1 MHYLVISFSH
11 KNSTLAQR
19 EKLAF
24 VDDVSKKE
32 ILSHINEHPNISE
45 SLILSTCN
53 RMEIVCSCSGV
64 EEAEDHVLTLLSI
77 HSRSGRDELKGR
89 ADIFNDY
96 GAIHHLFS
104 VASSLDSMVVGE
116 TQIAGQL
123 KDAFKLS
130 NENGYCGV
138 KLSRAL
144 QAAQKCAAEIRNVT
158 DISTGSV
165 SIASVAVS
173 KAHECVG
180 TFTGIKVL
188 VIGSGEMSVITCKHL
203 HAQGAEVTIMNRTF
217 SKAEAIARECNA
229 KVRSYEEI
237 RYAINEY
244 PILFTSTGSLSP
256 IITDEMIDAC
266 SFERYWFDMAV
277 PRDIEHETSG
287 MGIHLYCIDDLKDIV
302 SANIA
307 MREDEARASF
317 VLVSR
322 HCTKFFELLKTISIE
337 PLIKN
342 LYTRAYQS
350 AREESERVIEN
361 GFIPKEYEYAIQKAT
376 QQALKRFL
384 HPFAQRMRDGSDS
397 MRVDALIESMSFLM
411 DQDEGEE
418 MRQISCKYYPKGK

>member
-1 MHYLVISFSH
+1 MHYLTISFSH
-11 KNSTLAQR
+11 KNSTLVQR

-24 VDDVSKKE
+24 VDDTSK
-32 ILSHINEHPNISE
+32 IAMLADINEHPSISE

-53 RMEIVCSCSGV
+53 RMEILCSCSVV

-77 HSRSGRDELKGR
+77 HSRTGRDELKSR
-89 ADIFNDY
+89 ADILNNY
-96 GAIHHLFS
+96 GAIHHFFS

-130 NENGYCGV
+130 YENGYCGI

-144 QAAQKCAAEIRNVT
+144 QAAQKCAAEIRNAT
-158 DISTGSV
+158 DISSRPV

-173 KAHECVG
+173 KARECVG
-180 TFTGIKVL
+180 SFEGMKAL

-203 HAQGAEVTIMNRTF
+203 SAQGADVTIMNRTF
-217 SKAEAIARECNA
+217 SKAEAVARECNV
-229 KVRSYEEI
+229 KIRSYDELH
-237 RYAINEY
+237 YAVNEY
-244 PILFTSTGSLSP
+244 SILFTSTGSLSP
-256 IITDEMIDAC
+256 IITDELIDEC
-266 SFERYWFDMAV
+266 SFNRYWFDMAV
-277 PRDIEHETSG
+277 PRDIECEAIRW
-287 MGIHLYCIDDLKDIV
+287 GIHLFYIDDLKDIV
-302 SANIA
+302 NANIA

-322 HCTKFFELLKTISIE
+322 HSTTFFELLKTLSIE

-342 LYTRAYQS
+342 LYTLAYQS
-350 AREESERVIEN
+350 AQEETNRVIGS
-361 GFIPKEYEYAIQKAT
+361 GFIPKEYEHAIHKAT

-384 HPFAQRMRDGSDS
+384 HPLARRMRDGSDS
-397 MRVDALIESMSFLM
+397 MRVDTLIESMSFLM

-418 MRQISCKYYPKGK
+418 MRQTSCKYYPKGK